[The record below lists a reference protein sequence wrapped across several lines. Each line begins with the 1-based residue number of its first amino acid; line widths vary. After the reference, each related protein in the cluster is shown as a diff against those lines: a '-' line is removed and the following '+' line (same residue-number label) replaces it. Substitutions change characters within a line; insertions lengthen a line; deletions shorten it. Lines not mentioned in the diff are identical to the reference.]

1 MEFNTSNII
10 GRNVEMEN
18 IIQLLKS
25 QSVVL
30 SSHRRMGKTFLLKKI
45 AASEDTSFNFI
56 LMIEQGTK
64 SPEEFV
70 YNMYKILQDEKLI
83 SVGKGRRF
91 SDWYEKTLAGK
102 EIKDMK
108 LPSFRKHWKEALRHI
123 IEDLVTEQKDKVT
136 VIMVDEFPIMLYE
149 FITEYKLVSEA
160 IELLDTLRKIRQIY
174 SDKGIRFVYCGSIG
188 INVVLDKLKELHS
201 YVGEPI
207 NDMSLEIL
215 DKMSTKD
222 AKELVK
228 HLAKVRGINIISSIN
243 KDETIELLC
252 KSVDCL
258 PFYIDLLIKNI
269 DLKHDDISTESI
281 IKEAKKLIETAGNQG
296 QFNHYVDRI
305 STYYDKDIGNVSKI
319 ILNWLSNKD
328 APVVENE
335 ILNMLAQKNNIQEE
349 YLKLILKKL
358 FDDLYL
364 DRIIRD
370 SKRFYSF
377 KYDLVRQWWMINFG

>member
-1 MEFNTSNII
+1 MKFNISSII
-10 GRNVEMEN
+10 GRNVEMKN
-18 IIQLLKS
+18 IIQLLNS

-45 AASEDTSFNFI
+45 AASEASSFNFV

-70 YNMYKILQDEKLI
+70 YNMYKILQDENLI
-83 SVGKGRRF
+83 TIGKGKRF
-91 SDWYEKTLAGK
+91 SNWYEKTIAGK
-102 EIKDMK
+102 EIKEMK
-108 LPSFRKHWKEALRHI
+108 LPSFRAHWKEALRNI
-123 IEDLVTEQKDKVT
+123 IEDLLVEQEDKVT
-136 VIMVDEFPIMLYE
+136 VIMIDEFPIMLYE

-201 YVGEPI
+201 YAGEPI

-215 DKMSTKD
+215 DKMSIED
-222 AKELVK
+222 ARELVK
-228 HLAKVRGINIISSIN
+228 HLAKTRDININPN
-243 KDETIELLC
+243 KKETIELLC

-269 DLKHDDISTESI
+269 DLNHNSISVESVSQ
-281 IKEAKKLIETAGNQG
+281 ETKKLIETAGNQG

-305 STYYDKDIGNVSKI
+305 STYYDKDISKVSKT
-319 ILNWLSNKD
+319 ILNWLSNEN
-328 APVVENE
+328 ALVEEKE
-335 ILNMLAQKNNIQEE
+335 IINMLSQKIKIQEE
-349 YLKLILKKL
+349 DVKLILKKL

-364 DRIIRD
+364 DRQIKD
-370 SKRFYSF
+370 SKRFYRF